1 MKSFKNK
8 KAYHNY
14 YFIQEIEAGIVLK
27 GTEIKSIRAG
37 KVNFKDSYAKIE
49 NKEVWLH
56 NLHISIYDQASYFNH
71 EPERPR
77 KLLLNKQEIRK
88 LIKKTEE
95 RGMTLIPTK
104 LYINDKGFAK
114 LSLGLA
120 QGKRLHD
127 KRDTLQKK
135 DEMRNMQRQ
144 VKYRDY

>member
-14 YFIQEIEAGIVLK
+14 FFTQELEAGIVLK
-27 GTEIKSIRAG
+27 GTEIKSIRTG

-49 NKEVWLH
+49 NGEVWLY

-77 KLLLNKQEIRK
+77 KLLLNRQEIKK
-88 LIKKTEE
+88 LIRKTEE
-95 RGMTLIPTK
+95 KGMTLIPTK
-104 LYINDKGFAK
+104 IYITEQGLAK

-120 QGKRLHD
+120 QGKRLYD
-127 KRDTLQKK
+127 KRDALQKK
-135 DEMRNMQRQ
+135 DEMRNQQRQ